1 MQAVYIN
8 NYGNNDQVIVG
19 EVNTPA
25 YGSRDVL
32 VQVKAASINPLDLRV
47 RDGKLKQVL
56 PYKLPLILGNDFA
69 GVVVAVGSDVNKF
82 KVGDEVYA
90 RCDTLRIGSF
100 AEYVPVE
107 EANLS
112 IKPK

>member
-32 VQVKAASINPLDLRV
+32 EQVKAASINPLDLRV